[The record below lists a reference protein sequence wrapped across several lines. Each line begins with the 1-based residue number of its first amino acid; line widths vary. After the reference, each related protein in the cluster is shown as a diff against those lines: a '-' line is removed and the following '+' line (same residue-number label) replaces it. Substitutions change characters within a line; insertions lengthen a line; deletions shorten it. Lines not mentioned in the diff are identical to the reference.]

1 MDMEQLSSWWKNL
14 HRPQLEQQ
22 QLIEFLQALTDLL
35 ETGLDLSTALLLVA
49 DMLPGKALKVSCERQ
64 IQCVMNGGEWH
75 EALACDAIAWP
86 ASTLAWV
93 RIAMSTG
100 DMALCLRTH
109 IAELKTSR
117 NFRQVLLSKLSY
129 PLFVLVSSIAL
140 AYFMH
145 TQLTTDTLVTE
156 HASPAFSLTNSLL
169 VAGLLFTLFLALC
182 ALYSKFKHLSPLRTR
197 IWWRCCCAL
206 GVMLQCGQS
215 LQQALDV
222 LLWDLKHLWIK
233 APEIGESLYHLN
245 QLIVEGEP
253 LRTALVLSGWPPLV
267 VRAATIAQASGD
279 LVTLFNQSARI
290 LDIKAKAMQ
299 QKLISWIPILAMVCA
314 AATLCGLYI
323 SQIKPLYDN
332 LVSQEMK

>member
-1 MDMEQLSSWWKNL
+1 MDMAQLSGWWKKF
-14 HRPQLEQQ
+14 HRTQLEQQ

-49 DMLPGKALKVSCERQ
+49 DMLPGKALKASCERQ
-64 IQCVMNGGEWH
+64 IQWVMNGGEWH

-93 RIAMSTG
+93 RIAMNTG

-109 IAELKTSR
+109 IAELKISR
-117 NFRQVLLSKLSY
+117 DFRQLLLSKLTY
-129 PLFVLVSSIAL
+129 PLLVLVSSVAL

-145 TQLTTDTLVTE
+145 TQLATDPTATENSAWTL
-156 HASPAFSLTNSLL
+156 SLADGLL
-169 VAGLLFTLFLALC
+169 LTGLLFALFLTLC

-233 APEIGESLYHLN
+233 APEIGESLYQFN

-253 LRTALVLSGWPPLV
+253 LKTALVLSGWPPLI

-279 LVTLFNQSARI
+279 LVTLFKQSARI

-314 AATLCGLYI
+314 AATLCGLYV
-323 SQIKPLYDN
+323 SQIKPMYDN
-332 LVSQEMK
+332 LVAQEMK